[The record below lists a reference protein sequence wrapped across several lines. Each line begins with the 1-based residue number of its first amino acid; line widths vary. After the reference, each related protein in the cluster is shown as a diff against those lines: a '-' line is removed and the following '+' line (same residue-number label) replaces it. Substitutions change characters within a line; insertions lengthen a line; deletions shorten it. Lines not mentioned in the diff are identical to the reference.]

1 MYFATSSHEMLF
13 LLPLQPITFRF
24 GAVLLKIALLF
35 AVAYCVLT
43 ADEEQIQRTS
53 TIEEGLRANITN
65 SVDSDSVTNDTS
77 TSLNDKAART
87 RLLCPPMVFKCSELP
102 SYCLKCDFDLSC
114 WYGAL
119 VNVTCRPA
127 DGVFCKSTHNSTET
141 PVTENLTLIH
151 SPDTTALHTNYT
163 IQKQF
168 ICRFCHQISD
178 SEMTCVGRTYCR
190 QAEVP
195 RSFYET
201 LCEPHPNVLCMGR
214 RVFRRMLPCNWS
226 NGKRYVTTVLLSLFL
241 GGLGVDR
248 FYLGMWME
256 GLGKLLSFGGLG
268 IWSVVDFIL
277 ILAGYVKPPG
287 DAVYV

>member
-1 MYFATSSHEMLF
+1 MAMSAHLVTVRFRIR
-13 LLPLQPITFRF
+13 LLEI
-24 GAVLLKIALLF
+24 AVLL
-35 AVAYCVLT
+35 VVSCVVPST
-43 ADEEQIQRTS
+43 ADDELIRSTSATLEQLRTNV
-53 TIEEGLRANITN
+53 TRAAVPGAAENN
-65 SVDSDSVTNDTS
+65 DSVL
-77 TSLNDKAART
+77 LNVKIPRVH
-87 RLLCPPMVFKCSELP
+87 LLCPPMLFTCFDLP
-102 SYCLKCDFDLSC
+102 SHCLKCDFDHSC

-127 DGVFCKSTHNSTET
+127 DGVFCKATPNTTET
-141 PVTENLTLIH
+141 HVKEYWTILH
-151 SPDTTALHTNYT
+151 SQNRTALHTNYT
-163 IQKQF
+163 MQKQF
-168 ICRFCHQISD
+168 ICRFCHQIAD
-178 SEMTCVGRTYCR
+178 TEMTCIGRTHCR
-190 QAEVP
+190 QPEVP

-201 LCEPHPNVLCMGR
+201 LCEPKPDVLCMGR

-268 IWSVVDFIL
+268 VWSVVDFIL

>member
-1 MYFATSSHEMLF
+1 LTNCRPRVGLPDVVVLLATAIGIFPFFIAGQTSSTEAEF
-13 LLPLQPITFRF
+13 DVPTRQPGTNDRN
-24 GAVLLKIALLF
+24 GSVLLSG
-35 AVAYCVLT
+35 
-43 ADEEQIQRTS
+43 E
-53 TIEEGLRANITN
+53 
-65 SVDSDSVTNDTS
+65 
-77 TSLNDKAART
+77 AART
-87 RLLCPPMVFKCSELP
+87 RLLCPPMLFACSDLP
-102 SYCLKCDFDLSC
+102 AYCLKCNFDPSC

-127 DGVFCKSTHNSTET
+127 DGVLCRPNPNSTDALDMNDAT
-141 PVTENLTLIH
+141 SDN
-151 SPDTTALHTNYT
+151 DTTLYTNHTVH
-163 IQKQF
+163 KQF
-168 ICRFCHQISD
+168 VCRFCHQIPET
-178 SEMTCVGRTYCR
+178 EMTCIGRTYCR
-190 QAEVP
+190 QPEVP

-201 LCEPHPNVLCMGR
+201 LCEPKPHVLCMGR

-226 NGKRYVTTVLLSLFL
+226 NGKRYVTTVFLSLFL